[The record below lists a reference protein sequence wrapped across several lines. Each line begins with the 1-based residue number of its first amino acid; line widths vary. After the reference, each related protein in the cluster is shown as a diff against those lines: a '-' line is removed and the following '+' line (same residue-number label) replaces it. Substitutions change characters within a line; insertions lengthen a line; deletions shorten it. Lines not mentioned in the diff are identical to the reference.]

1 MPVWGKQATDCGVL
15 GNPIGGWAGC
25 VPDPFPF
32 CGGAQGANQD
42 QWDPP
47 NCNIHD
53 GGGTPPPNFTSAWP
67 YLDGNTGCT
76 VALLC
81 GIFQENFNIFFDSP
95 SRIDFPND
103 AIVYRAPAVWEG
115 HALDDD
121 YNFNLHSPGGELYD
135 VEAGPP
141 FDTRH
146 DVDPRLHTEFRAGE
160 TINIFGDPS
169 NPFGAANK
177 FWIDLHNE
185 VDNNSDDNVNA
196 WLKSLVGGHTPM
208 AVEVG
213 VPSVDCCDHPHKNT
227 TEIHPVLAMAI
238 RIQENPQPVTNPQ
251 PEKWAFFYQVSG
263 SNGGCGSKHYFPCK
277 LTFQLPLGLPFVPAG
292 QVLTSADVQVDA
304 HPYANGFTPSDVTFA
319 SQFDLANGTI
329 LNVTLPG
336 AISEGLVGLVT
347 VTPVFDTTPPQI
359 TCPADINQPVDLG
372 KCTAAPT
379 FTPTISDDCSV
390 SAVCSPPSG
399 SAFPIGTA
407 TDTCTATDQAGL
419 TASCSFN
426 VTVTA
431 GNKCPLAQGYWKN
444 HTSLW
449 PVSVNSLTL
458 GSVTYSKTQLLS
470 ILNTSST
477 GDASV
482 VLAKSEIAALL
493 NLANGSN
500 PVPICGTIAD
510 ANGALDG
517 STVPAKVGPK
527 TVLGQRMVSD
537 ANALDMYN
545 NGKLTTGC
553 TP

>member
-1 MPVWGKQATDCGVL
+1 
-15 GNPIGGWAGC
+15 
-25 VPDPFPF
+25 
-32 CGGAQGANQD
+32 
-42 QWDPP
+42 
-47 NCNIHD
+47 
-53 GGGTPPPNFTSAWP
+53 
-67 YLDGNTGCT
+67 LDGNTTCT
-76 VALLC
+76 VTLAC
-81 GIFQENFNIFFDSP
+81 GIFADNFNLFFDSP
-95 SRIDFPND
+95 ARIDFPSNV
-103 AIVYRAPAVWEG
+103 IVYRAPIVWEG
-115 HALDDD
+115 HSGGIFGDDD
-121 YNFNLHSPGGELYD
+121 YNFNLHSPGAELYD
-135 VEAGPP
+135 AAV
-141 FDTRH
+141 TLN
-146 DVDPRLHTEFRAGE
+146 DVDPRLHTEFQAAE
-160 TINIFGDPS
+160 TIKHFGDPS
-169 NPFGAANK
+169 NSFGAANQ
-177 FWIDLHNE
+177 FWIDLHNV
-185 VDNNSDDNVNA
+185 VDHDADDTIEA
-196 WLKSLVGGHTPM
+196 WLENFVGHPPM

-213 VPSVDCCDHPHKNT
+213 VPSVDCCDHPRKNT
-227 TEIHPVLAMAI
+227 TEIHPVLALAI
-238 RIQENPQPVTNPQ
+238 RIQERCPLPLPAGADDCLNPQ
-251 PEKWAFFYQVSG
+251 PEKWAFFYRASG
-263 SNGGCGSKHYFPCK
+263 NNGGCGSKDYFPCAS
-277 LTFQLPLGLPFVPAG
+277 TFQLPLSLPLVPARK
-292 QVLTSADVQVDA
+292 VLTTADVHVDA
-304 HPYANGFTPSDVTFA
+304 HAWARDGSSPSDVTVA

-329 LNVTLPG
+329 LTVTLPG
-336 AISEGLVGLVT
+336 LISEGVVGLVT
-347 VTPVFDTTPPQI
+347 VTPVFDTTPPTI

-372 KCTAAPT
+372 KCTAAVT
-379 FTPTISDDCSV
+379 FLPPTISDDCSV
-390 SAVCSPPSG
+390 SAACTTPSG
-399 SAFPIGTA
+399 SAFPLGTT

-510 ANGALDG
+510 ADSALDG

-527 TVLGQRMVSD
+527 TVLGQRMINDSTT
-537 ANALDMYN
+537 LDSYN